1 MPNKQY
7 DKLVR
12 GKDDDMNDVMY
23 GNAIPA
29 RAPFKKWR
37 KKIPLKWLSTPISI
51 VFEKWRN
58 RRKRFIMI

>member
-12 GKDDDMNDVMY
+12 EKDDDMNDVMY
-23 GNAIPA
+23 GNAIPS

-37 KKIPLKWLSTPISI
+37 KKVPLK
-51 VFEKWRN
+51 
-58 RRKRFIMI
+58 

>member
-37 KKIPLKWLSTPISI
+37 KKIPLKWLSTQYLLYL
-51 VFEKWRN
+51 RN
-58 RRKRFIMI
+58 EETVANVLL

>member
-7 DKLVR
+7 DKLVKE
-12 GKDDDMNDVMY
+12 KDDDMNDVMY

-51 VFEKWRN
+51 VSEKCRN
-58 RRKRFIMI
+58 CRKRFIMI

>member
-12 GKDDDMNDVMY
+12 EKDDDMNDVMY
-23 GNAIPA
+23 GNAIPT

-51 VFEKWRN
+51 VFEK
-58 RRKRFIMI
+58 